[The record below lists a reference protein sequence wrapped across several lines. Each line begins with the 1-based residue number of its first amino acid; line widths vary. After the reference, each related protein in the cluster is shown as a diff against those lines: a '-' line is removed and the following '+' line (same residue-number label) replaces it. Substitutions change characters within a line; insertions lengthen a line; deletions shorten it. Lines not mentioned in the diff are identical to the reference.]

1 VSTATQDFNPWRTQ
15 DTNYEKGRI
24 VEVTDGTNKTI
35 DMNWRQTTSD
45 DGYGQ
50 YWSTISDT
58 TYLHEQGSVSDT
70 SRAGFWDTW
79 WTGETE
85 TSTGS
90 GGIAGYSTS
99 AYQYPNDGWITMGPS
114 QWPGNATTRSIST
127 TNVGTYWHVQHLG
140 KSSASGKH
148 LYSTTKKHQAAHSY
162 INKVEEASWNGT
174 TCTVTTKAN
183 FTAIPTASGSSQG
196 GNNLNGNFY
205 NRASSRTFTDPRDS
219 NKKLFYSP
227 YFDSYYNFH
236 PFIIGWDTTNDT
248 FTRETDITVT
258 GGHSSTHFDGA
269 NVYSHNHSYGGTTIY
284 NETFESGG
292 NRYITFMYLERGSK
306 LDTTSNLRTWCTYSI
321 GSSDPKA
328 LAHHSTVTIPKTAN
342 NIVWLNDS
350 RTMLGV
356 LCVGATYIYTF
367 TSGGGWSL
375 ATTITENVYDIGRDS
390 LDRIWYVTK
399 SSSFGGGTKPYL
411 NLLTPTLP
419 VTITLVPASTS
430 YTYAGSNVSTS
441 VAVSALNPSGV
452 RIATSVKLVIE
463 GSSMTFAD
471 ASTVKTVTTL
481 TTGDLTVNTLVTG
494 AGYNNMSA
502 SVEI

>member
-1 VSTATQDFNPWRTQ
+1 MAKILDYRGESNVPIVIEDPRATNDGFYLYGEKYDKNTLAPELNKKINFNRAGSDYRGAYNHSNLLQSDDAIQPKYGHRLQLRKMHTCTSSYATGPTSNVSTATQDFNPWRTQ

-99 AYQYPNDGWITMGPS
+99 AYQYPNDSWITMGPS
-114 QWPGNATTRSIST
+114 QWPGNATTRSISS

-162 INKVEEASWNGT
+162 INKVEEASWNNT

-219 NKKLFYSP
+219 NKKS
-227 YFDSYYNFH
+227 NV
-236 PFIIGWDTTNDT
+236 
-248 FTRETDITVT
+248 RECLI
-258 GGHSSTHFDGA
+258 
-269 NVYSHNHSYGGTTIY
+269 
-284 NETFESGG
+284 
-292 NRYITFMYLERGSK
+292 LER
-306 LDTTSNLRTWCTYSI
+306 
-321 GSSDPKA
+321 
-328 LAHHSTVTIPKTAN
+328 
-342 NIVWLNDS
+342 
-350 RTMLGV
+350 
-356 LCVGATYIYTF
+356 LCLI
-367 TSGGGWSL
+367 
-375 ATTITENVYDIGRDS
+375 
-390 LDRIWYVTK
+390 
-399 SSSFGGGTKPYL
+399 
-411 NLLTPTLP
+411 LP
-419 VTITLVPASTS
+419 VL
-430 YTYAGSNVSTS
+430 
-441 VAVSALNPSGV
+441 
-452 RIATSVKLVIE
+452 
-463 GSSMTFAD
+463 
-471 ASTVKTVTTL
+471 
-481 TTGDLTVNTLVTG
+481 
-494 AGYNNMSA
+494 
-502 SVEI
+502 EIL